1 MQHRS
6 VFLVGAL
13 LVAGS
18 VSTAVAQEADRTHD
32 FSSRGYA
39 LCFDFTSFDVGE
51 FNGGIG
57 GKLRTSETLAWTL
70 SADAEYS
77 DNESGGT
84 SDVENQS
91 RWVLGLA
98 LGFEKHRPITHRISP
113 YLGAD
118 VQVNHGRAER
128 RHAADD
134 EREWWSTT
142 WGADMLVGV
151 ECWILQDVSLAA
163 QYDLGF
169 RRHASK
175 TKPDGSTDLETD
187 SFSAG
192 ITSTSLTLSYYF

>member
-1 MQHRS
+1 MLVKR
-6 VFLVGAL
+6 VLLVGVL
-13 LVAGS
+13 FVAGP
-18 VSTAVAQEADRTHD
+18 VSMAMAQDADRPHD

-39 LCFDFTSFDVGE
+39 LCFDFSSLDVGE
-51 FNGGIG
+51 FQGGIG

-77 DNESGGT
+77 DNESGEAN
-84 SDVENQS
+84 DVESQS
-91 RWVLGLA
+91 RWALGLA
-98 LGFEKHRPITHRISP
+98 FGFEKHRPITHRVSP

-128 RHAADD
+128 RLAADD
-134 EREWWSTT
+134 KREWWTTT

-151 ECWILQDVSLAA
+151 ECWVLQDVSLAA

-175 TKPDGSTDLETD
+175 AKQDGSADLETD